1 MLLTASTELGTN
13 AWMETT
19 LTRTAQVSGTLV
31 FIYITMLMFV
41 LRFFAGPI
49 VHKISPVGLLFVCSI
64 LTAAGLYA
72 LSIANTALLA
82 FAAATVFGIGITYY
96 WPTMLGVTAE
106 RFPKGGALLLGL
118 MGCVGNLAISQ
129 VTPLMGAVNDSYA
142 YNALSPQRRG
152 EVLSTEGLPK
162 PFKSGRTG
170 EVLKEIPLTF
180 EDKENPVPTWI
191 PPEAK
196 EKLYP
201 SGNNKINPEARSFLN
216 EVEKLD
222 KTAKKENKDLPPE
235 QKSLVERDAPVIA
248 DVNKAEAEG
257 ASWAFRWT
265 TVMPAAL
272 IVIFGLIAAVDKLR
286 GGYRAEVLTARV
298 QMAHAV
304 PPGKWPQGV
313 RR

>member
-1 MLLTASTELGTN
+1 
-13 AWMETT
+13 
-19 LTRTAQVSGTLV
+19 
-31 FIYITMLMFV
+31 
-41 LRFFAGPI
+41 
-49 VHKISPVGLLFVCSI
+49 
-64 LTAAGLYA
+64 
-72 LSIANTALLA
+72 
-82 FAAATVFGIGITYY
+82 
-96 WPTMLGVTAE
+96 PTMLGVTAE

-129 VTPLMGAVNDSYA
+129 VTPLMGAVKDSYA
-142 YNALSPQRRG
+142 YKALPEQRRG

-180 EDKENPVPTWI
+180 EDKENPVPAWI

-196 EKLYP
+196 ERLYP

-216 EVEKLD
+216 DVEKLD
-222 KTAKKENKDLPPE
+222 KTAKKEGKELPPE
-235 QKSLVERDAPVIA
+235 QKSLVEKDAPVIE

-272 IVIFGLIAAVDKLR
+272 VGIFGLIAVVDKLA
-286 GGYRAEVLTARV
+286 GGCE
-298 QMAHAV
+298 
-304 PPGKWPQGV
+304 
-313 RR
+313 